1 MHLQVTPAK
10 SATLAAALLVATLS
24 TPLAVEAASA
34 QRFYC
39 GTASGAPATLATMA
53 SGKTVPVIRWTST
66 TFNSAGWSQQKRCQ
80 AVSERFENYRQQGIL
95 VHLTTGRM
103 NGLPVICTAKKVGA
117 SCDGLL
123 YTLKPGQNP
132 TKTLR
137 DLLDVRTKAR
147 GPLNETT
154 GRLYIKMSDLLDS
167 AAGII
172 KPAPSREPLW

>member
-1 MHLQVTPAK
+1 MGVK
-10 SATLAAALLVATLS
+10 SMKSGHLAAALVVATLS
-24 TPLAVEAASA
+24 TPLAAEAASA

-39 GTASGAPATLATMA
+39 GKASGAPATLATTA

-80 AVSERFENYRQQGIL
+80 AVSERFENYRQQGSL
-95 VHLTTGRM
+95 AYLTTGRM
-103 NGLPVICTAKKVGA
+103 NGLPVICTAKKVGGA
-117 SCDGLL
+117 CDGLL

-137 DLLDVRTKAR
+137 DLLDLRTKAR